1 MNLCYK
7 VALNNYH
14 GSKPYQM
21 GWHDRRNDNKY
32 REYKVKNKRN
42 NYRREPLPNRN
53 RQEYN
58 PVRYSSGNM
67 KDKDNDYKHKDNR

>member
-1 MNLCYK
+1 MIEEMIINTE
-7 VALNNYH
+7 NII
-14 GSKPYQM
+14 
-21 GWHDRRNDNKY
+21 
-32 REYKVKNKRN
+32 KNKRN

>member
-1 MNLCYK
+1 MIEE
-7 VALNNYH
+7 
-14 GSKPYQM
+14 M
-21 GWHDRRNDNKY
+21 IIY

>member
-1 MNLCYK
+1 MIEEMIINTENIK
-7 VALNNYH
+7 
-14 GSKPYQM
+14 
-21 GWHDRRNDNKY
+21 
-32 REYKVKNKRN
+32 KNRN

-67 KDKDNDYKHKDNR
+67 KDKDNDYKHKDR

>member
-1 MNLCYK
+1 MIEEMIINTENIKLK
-7 VALNNYH
+7 
-14 GSKPYQM
+14 K
-21 GWHDRRNDNKY
+21 
-32 REYKVKNKRN
+32 KRN